1 MTTPIR
7 LGLRV
12 ALAGLLALS
21 GSLWSTAYAQLTP
34 AGVSIQNRAT
44 VNYSVGGVPQTLIES
59 SPTGN
64 TTPGAGVGVN
74 TTFVV
79 DNLIDLTVAESSG
92 NATVTSPGATGATGA
107 VLAYTVTNT
116 GNASEGYQLSFSE
129 EVGTV
134 LFGNTDS
141 FNIGALNL
149 QIRVDEDPSSGGG
162 TGNDTYDG
170 TETATAI
177 NTLAP
182 GASITVFV
190 LGNIPLSALNGA
202 FANIRLQ
209 ARTAVA
215 GSNGATLEVQ
225 SPGVNNPATVEIVFG
240 DAGNDATESAA
251 DQYAIQ
257 SAALTVT
264 KAATVISD
272 PFGSPSPRAVP
283 GAVVEYTIT
292 VANGGV
298 TTATGVA
305 VSDPLPAN
313 TAFRINSYGPGN
325 DVQITGGAVPTC
337 VVETPTDVNGD
348 GCFNNGTSL
357 IVNATALGNIAASA
371 SKVVRFRVQIN

>member
-1 MTTPIR
+1 MTTLAR

-12 ALAGLLALS
+12 TLASLLALS
-21 GSLWSTAYAQLTP
+21 GSFLNTAHAQLTP
-34 AGVSIQNRAT
+34 AGVTIQNRAT
-44 VNYSVGGVPQTLIES
+44 VNYSVGGVPQTVIES

-64 TTPGAGVGVN
+64 ATPGVNAGAN

-92 NATVTSPGATGATGA
+92 NATVTAPGATVA
-107 VLAYTVTNT
+107 VLAFTVTNT
-116 GNASEGYQLSFSE
+116 GNANEGYQLSLSE
-129 EVGTV
+129 EGGTV

-141 FNIGALNL
+141 FNLGLPNL

-182 GASITVFV
+182 GASISVFV
-190 LGNIPLSALNGA
+190 LGNVPLSALNGA
-202 FANIRLQ
+202 FANVRLQ
-209 ARTAVA
+209 ARAAVA

-225 SPGVNNPATVEIVFG
+225 SAGANNPATVEIVFG

-251 DQYAIQ
+251 DQYAVR

-272 PFGSPSPRAVP
+272 PFGSASPRAVP
-283 GAVVEYTIT
+283 GAVVEYAIT
-292 VANGGV
+292 VANGGL
-298 TTATGVA
+298 TPATGVA
-305 VSDPLPAN
+305 INDPLPAN
-313 TAFRINSYGPGN
+313 TTFVTGAYGGSNS
-325 DVQITGGAVPTC
+325 VQIVGGAVAAC
-337 VVETPTDVNGD
+337 VVETPTDTNGD
-348 GCFNNGTSL
+348 GCFDNGTAL
-357 IVNATALGNIAASA
+357 VVNSTALGNIAAGGNT
-371 SKVVRFRVQIN
+371 VVRFRVKIN

>member
-1 MTTPIR
+1 MTTLAR

-12 ALAGLLALS
+12 TLASLLALS
-21 GSLWSTAYAQLTP
+21 GSFLNTAHAQLTP
-34 AGVSIQNRAT
+34 AGVTIQNRAT
-44 VNYSVGGVPQTLIES
+44 VNYSVGGVPQTVIES

-64 TTPGAGVGVN
+64 ATPGVNAGAN

-92 NATVTSPGATGATGA
+92 NATVTAPGATAA
-107 VLAYTVTNT
+107 VLAFTVTNT
-116 GNASEGYQLSFSE
+116 GNANEGYQLSLSE
-129 EVGTV
+129 EGGTV

-141 FNIGALNL
+141 FNLGLPNL

-182 GASITVFV
+182 GASISVFV
-190 LGNIPLSALNGA
+190 LGNVPLSALNGA
-202 FANIRLQ
+202 FANVRLQ
-209 ARTAVA
+209 ARAAVA
-215 GSNGATLEVQ
+215 GSNGATLEAQ
-225 SPGVNNPATVEIVFG
+225 SPGANNPATVEIVFG

-251 DQYAIQ
+251 DQYAVQ

-272 PFGSPSPRAVP
+272 PFASASPRAVP
-283 GAVVEYTIT
+283 GAVVEYAIT
-292 VANGGV
+292 VANGGL
-298 TTATGVA
+298 TAAGGVA

-313 TAFRINSYGPGN
+313 TTFVTGAYGGSNS
-325 DVQITGGAVPTC
+325 VQITGGAVATC
-337 VVETPTDVNGD
+337 VVETPTDTNGD

-357 IVNATALGNIAASA
+357 IVNSTALGNIAAGGNA
-371 SKVVRFRVQIN
+371 IVRFRVRIN